1 MQIDALA
8 LQLRPRPMFEAAD
21 LGVRLVQVHARSVWR
36 CYAPLWAVFTVIAL
50 STVEI
55 ASWLPW
61 LVIFCAKP
69 WLDRTLLHVF
79 SRAAFGEETRWA
91 DVWRAQ
97 RQVWWSGLL
106 STLILQRLSAWR
118 SYTQPVR
125 QLEGQSGGAL
135 RKRARQV
142 LAGKRGAA
150 FGMHLC
156 FAHFEALLMGGFYA
170 LGVWLTPGDGHLSL
184 FRWMTGS
191 QDLTASLVAAVAYA
205 LAVLLLEPFY
215 VASGFA
221 MYLNRRVELEA
232 WDIEREFRRAF
243 A

>member
-21 LGVRLVQVHARSVWR
+21 LGVRLAQLHARSAWR
-36 CYAPLWAVFTVIAL
+36 CFAPLWAVVGLLAL
-50 STVEI
+50 STAEI
-55 ASWLPW
+55 AGWLPW

-69 WLDRTLLHVF
+69 WLDRTLLFVF
-79 SRAAFGEETRWA
+79 SRAAFGETTQWR
-91 DVWRAQ
+91 DLWRAQ

-106 STLILQRLSAWR
+106 GTLIVQRLSAWR

-125 QLEGQSGGAL
+125 QLEGQSGKAL
-135 RKRARQV
+135 RKRCRQV

-150 FGMHLC
+150 FAMHLC
-156 FAHFEALLMGGFYA
+156 FAHFEALLVMGLYA
-170 LGVWLTPGDGHLSL
+170 LGAWLTPGDTHLSL
-184 FRWMTGS
+184 FRWLGGTDS
-191 QDLTASLVAAVAYA
+191 LAASLLGTAAYA
-205 LAVLLLEPFY
+205 LAVLFVEPFY